1 MTSKKTQSDTLKKT
15 SAPSTAPSTAPSKEV
30 VNQDPTTDVL
40 FTELGLPESILQAVS
55 DQGYERPSP
64 IQAEAI
70 PPLLEGRDL
79 LGQAQTGTGK
89 TAAFAM
95 PLLAKIDPASK
106 APQLLILAPTRELA
120 IQVAE
125 ACQQYAKH
133 LKGVNVLPIYGGQSY
148 TIQLKQLNRGAQV
161 IVGTPGR
168 VMDHMRRK
176 TLSLDKLNA
185 LVLDE
190 ADEMLR
196 MGFIDDVKWVLEQS
210 PPDRQIAL
218 FSATMPRE
226 VKKVADKHLQNPV
239 HIKIASK
246 TATAANISQRYWIVK
261 GTNKL
266 DAITRILESEET
278 EGVIVF
284 VRTKNATA
292 ELADRLAARGFAS
305 EALNGDIV
313 QANREKIID
322 RLRKG
327 RLDILVATDV
337 VARGLDVERISH
349 VINYDVPHDT
359 ESYIHRIGRTGR
371 AGRPGK
377 AIIFIAP
384 REKRMLG
391 AIERATKQTITPM
404 GLPSVQDINKN
415 RMERFKD
422 KIANTISEQNLD
434 FFSQLITELQH
445 EKELSSEQIA
455 AATAFLAQGDT
466 PLVLDEKAMA
476 KESKGS
482 ISFGDDRGFSGR
494 ERRSNRSEGRG
505 QREGRTHKDRPTPSI
520 RATALTSY
528 PDVEMKRFRL
538 DVGRRNQV
546 KPGNIVGAIAN
557 EAELESKYI
566 GEIEIREAYS
576 TVDLP
581 ADMPK
586 EIMTILKKARV
597 AGRPLAIRVYDGKEP
612 DEGESDGGRSDGER
626 KPARKSYNSKKS
638 NADGSKKPKSDYAN
652 RKRRERS

>member
-1 MTSKKTQSDTLKKT
+1 MTSKKQSQDPKSDKVD
-15 SAPSTAPSTAPSKEV
+15 SKE
-30 VNQDPTTDVL
+30 NSKTESQDAAEDDGVM
-40 FTELGLPESILQAVS
+40 FSDLGLPDLLLQAVN

-89 TAAFAM
+89 TAAFAL
-95 PLLAKIDPASK
+95 PLLSAIDATK
-106 APQLLILAPTRELA
+106 KHPQLLILAPTRELA

-133 LKGVNVLPIYGGQSY
+133 LKGLNVLPIYGGQSY

-161 IVGTPGR
+161 VVGTPGR
-168 VMDHMRRK
+168 VMDHIRRK
-176 TLSLDKLNA
+176 TLSLDGLKA

-226 VKKVADKHLQNPV
+226 VQRVADQHLNKPV
-239 HIKIASK
+239 YIKIASK
-246 TATAANISQRYWIVK
+246 TATAANISQRYWIVR
-261 GTNKL
+261 GTHKL
-266 DAITRILESEET
+266 DAITRILENEDT

-284 VRTKNATA
+284 VRTKNATV
-292 ELADRLAARGFAS
+292 ELADKLSARGFRS
-305 EALNGDIV
+305 DALNGDIV

-327 RLDILVATDV
+327 KLDILVATDV
-337 VARGLDVERISH
+337 AARGLDVERISH

-359 ESYIHRIGRTGR
+359 EGYIHRIGRTGR
-371 AGRPGK
+371 AGREGK
-377 AIIFIAP
+377 AIIFITP

-391 AIERATKQTITPM
+391 AIERATRQVIDPM
-404 GLPSVQDINKN
+404 DLPSVQDINRS

-422 KIANTISEQNLD
+422 KIATTIADEDLN
-434 FFSQLITELQH
+434 FFSQIVAELQI
-445 EKELSSEQIA
+445 EREVSSEQIA
-455 AATAFLAQGDT
+455 AAAAFLAQGDT
-466 PLVLDEKAMA
+466 PLMLDEKELRDTKIHQSSAN
-476 KESKGS
+476 SG
-482 ISFGDDRGFSGR
+482 GDGGGRDRGRKR
-494 ERRSNRSEGRG
+494 EP
-505 QREGRTHKDRPTPSI
+505 RESREPRDYKREDKPTPNLQ
-520 RATALTSY
+520 ATPLKDH
-528 PDVEMKRFRL
+528 PDVEMRRFRL

-566 GEIEIREAYS
+566 GEIEIRDEYS

-586 EIMTILKKARV
+586 EVMAILKRARV
-597 AGRPLAIRVYDGKEP
+597 AGRPLEITIFRG
-612 DEGESDGGRSDGER
+612 GETSSTTTITKD
-626 KPARKSYNSKKS
+626 KPARKSYDSKRGEKAS
-638 NADGSKKPKSDYAN
+638 TGKGKSDYAKK
-652 RKRRERS
+652 KRNDRA

>member
-1 MTSKKTQSDTLKKT
+1 MTSKKQT
-15 SAPSTAPSTAPSKEV
+15 
-30 VNQDPTTDVL
+30 QDPQADKVDSKQNSKKDSQDTAEVDGIL
-40 FTELGLPESILQAVS
+40 FTDLGLPDLLLQAVN

-89 TAAFAM
+89 TAAFAL
-95 PLLAKIDPASK
+95 PLLSAIDPTK
-106 APQLLILAPTRELA
+106 KHPQLLILAPTRELA

-133 LKGVNVLPIYGGQSY
+133 LKGLNVLPIYGGQSY

-161 IVGTPGR
+161 VVGTPGR
-168 VMDHMRRK
+168 VMDHIRRK
-176 TLSLDKLNA
+176 TLSLDGLNA

-226 VKKVADKHLQNPV
+226 VQRVADQHLNNPV
-239 HIKIASK
+239 YIKIASK
-246 TATAANISQRYWIVK
+246 TATAANISQRYWIVR
-261 GTNKL
+261 GTHKL
-266 DAITRILESEET
+266 DAITRILENEDT

-284 VRTKNATA
+284 VRTKNATV
-292 ELADRLAARGFAS
+292 ELADKLSARGFRS
-305 EALNGDIV
+305 DALNGDIV
-313 QANREKIID
+313 QANREKIVD

-327 RLDILVATDV
+327 KLDILVATDV
-337 VARGLDVERISH
+337 AARGLDVERISH

-359 ESYIHRIGRTGR
+359 EGYIHRIGRTGR
-371 AGRPGK
+371 AGREGK
-377 AIIFIAP
+377 AIIFITP

-391 AIERATKQTITPM
+391 SIERATRQVIDPM
-404 GLPSVQDINKN
+404 DLPSVQDINRS

-422 KIANTISEQNLD
+422 KVATTITDEDLS
-434 FFSQLITELQH
+434 FFSQIVAELQL
-445 EKELSSEQIA
+445 EREVSSEQIA

-466 PLVLDEKAMA
+466 PLMLDEKELRDT
-476 KESKGS
+476 KIHQGS
-482 ISFGDDRGFSGR
+482 SNSFSDGGGRDRGRKR
-494 ERRSNRSEGRG
+494 EP
-505 QREGRTHKDRPTPSI
+505 REPRDYKREDKPTPNLQ
-520 RATALTSY
+520 ATPLKDH
-528 PDVEMKRFRL
+528 PDVEMRRFRL

-566 GEIEIREAYS
+566 GEIEIRDEYS

-586 EIMTILKKARV
+586 EVMAILKKARV
-597 AGRPLAIRVYDGKEP
+597 AGRPLEISIFRG
-612 DEGESDGGRSDGER
+612 GETSSSATKD
-626 KPARKSYNSKKS
+626 KPARKSYDSKRGDRAS
-638 NADGSKKPKSDYAN
+638 GGRAKSDYAKKK
-652 RKRRERS
+652 RKDRSKD